1 MQKGNE
7 GFLQA
12 LNTRDRGLFRA
23 MLSFRSSD
31 TFLRT
36 SSKQCRILSIEL
48 TANAELVLFQDD
60 IALCRAHSSG
70 QGKAQSAGNG
80 MPFPRAATPHWPFE
94 WAPFGRA
101 DKRSSALLYSLE
113 LATAS
118 PSVVRLAADRFLAR
132 CIGQYHLERVLVTR

>member
-1 MQKGNE
+1 MSGTLNSVNPSNNDGVRCKNLDAGHYVAVMQKYCEN
-7 GFLQA
+7 
-12 LNTRDRGLFRA
+12 RMLFR
-23 MLSFRSSD
+23 
-31 TFLRT
+31 T
-36 SSKQCRILSIEL
+36 
-48 TANAELVLFQDD
+48 LVLFQDD

-132 CIGQYHLERVLVTR
+132 CIGQYHLERVLV